1 MINND
6 YVPTRQKFL
15 FEKIEKFVSDFFN
28 YNYLSTISIL
38 TIKNYLT
45 NIISTFSNDPNYII
59 ENLRKEIKP
68 EGYPSLINAL
78 SVCYDYS
85 LMLDLPKTS
94 IDIAVFYCNSS
105 TYDKTNL
112 NEILDNFVDN
122 KISINFLTFETPFEL
137 MKVKIFLIFY

>member
-1 MINND
+1 MTENMINND

-59 ENLRKEIKP
+59 EN
-68 EGYPSLINAL
+68 YP
-78 SVCYDYS
+78 
-85 LMLDLPKTS
+85 
-94 IDIAVFYCNSS
+94 
-105 TYDKTNL
+105 
-112 NEILDNFVDN
+112 
-122 KISINFLTFETPFEL
+122 
-137 MKVKIFLIFY
+137 